1 MATINAHTTRA
12 NGTVLT
18 ATIYNADHVNHI
30 SNAQALNSDKLEG
43 ATPPVVD
50 GHVAVFDGTSGAALR
65 TGGAFPA
72 SRATTISA
80 GTGLTGGGDLSANRT
95 IAADFADQATAQAG
109 TAADKIMSPVRVANY
124 IDNRI
129 ASQAEAEGGSN
140 NVKLITPTRLAQY
153 VNARLATEAEA
164 QAGSEATH
172 LMTPLRTAQAITA
185 LGQVLNVGDAQT
197 AFTNSAPW
205 DTGATGSRGGV
216 FLIENLAGS
225 GHDVQVSANGGAN
238 YGTLFTH
245 GSTVVHLA
253 LIFVQGD
260 SAVMLLFTET
270 TSPSFTANI
279 SRVALTAGAGNILF
293 KLSDNDS
300 GVTGIRVL

>member
-30 SNAQALNSDKLEG
+30 SNAQALNTDKLEG

-50 GHVAVFDGTSGAALR
+50 GHVAVFDGTSGAVLR

-95 IAADFADQATAQAG
+95 IAADFADLATAQAG
-109 TAADKIMSPVRVANY
+109 TSDVKIMSPLRTANY
-124 IDNRI
+124 IDNRV
-129 ASQAEAEGGSN
+129 ASQAEAEAGSN
-140 NVKLITPTRLAQY
+140 SVKLTTPQRIAQNI
-153 VNARLATEAEA
+153 NARLASQAQA
-164 QAGSEATH
+164 QAGTENTK
-172 LMTPLRTAQAITA
+172 LMTPLRTAEAIAA

-197 AFTNSAPW
+197 QFNNSAPW
-205 DTGATGSRGGV
+205 DTGALGSRGGV
-216 FLIENLAGS
+216 FLIEDDGSS
-225 GHDVQVSANGGAN
+225 GHNVEVSANGGTN
-238 YGTLFTH
+238 YATLFTH
-245 GSTVVHLA
+245 TSSQSHYA
-253 LIFVQGD
+253 LVFVQGD

-270 TSPSFTANI
+270 TTPSFTGNI
-279 SRVALTAGAGNILF
+279 SRVALTAGSGNIFF
-293 KLSDNDS
+293 KLSDNDTLC
-300 GVTGIRVL
+300 TGIRVL

>member
-109 TAADKIMSPVRVANY
+109 TAADKIMSPLRVANY

-140 NVKLITPTRLAQY
+140 NVKLITPTRTAQY
-153 VNARLATEAEA
+153 VNARLATQAEA
-164 QAGSEATH
+164 QAGTEATH

-216 FLIENLAGS
+216 FLIEDRATS
-225 GHDVQVSANGGAN
+225 SHDVQVSANGGTN
-238 YGTLFTH
+238 YTTIFNHNGNSPNF
-245 GSTVVHLA
+245 A
-253 LIFVQGD
+253 LVFVQGD
-260 SAVMLLFTET
+260 SAVLLVFTET
-270 TSPSFTANI
+270 TTPSFSGDITRI
-279 SRVALTAGAGNILF
+279 ALTSGSGNILF
-293 KLSDNDS
+293 RLSDNDS
-300 GVTGIRVL
+300 LVTGVRVL